1 MAPRLR
7 RVRVK
12 QYFHSGSAR
21 DEDAVK
27 HLLCRILLHQE
38 PFMMFFSRNR
48 TSSVPLC
55 HCLGWTAFTVTHQTT
70 RSSPQLLFPPFLT
83 YNLTALY
90 LYSLI
95 HLPPAPPPHRHSI
108 LHPVTPL
115 FLQPLSPSSH
125 SLLCLS
131 FSACHSLLYA
141 PRPPPHFP
149 PRPRCC
155 SWSRLAS
162 PRLASH
168 PFQVC
173 CIATVCT
180 SITLFALPFKLCFPF
195 RQIAV
200 FTIHISPFQPPP
212 PGPFFPIL
220 LFFLFPE
227 ANIS

>member
-1 MAPRLR
+1 MRQWKGEGISRLIHTLTLSVAPRLR

-115 FLQPLSPSSH
+115 FLQPLSRALILSSV
-125 SLLCLS
+125 SL
-131 FSACHSLLYA
+131 SLPVIHCCTRLG
-141 PRPPPHFP
+141 RPLTFP
-149 PRPRCC
+149 LVLAAVREV
-155 SWSRLAS
+155 AS
-162 PRLASH
+162 PRLASFSGLLYCYSLYLH
-168 PFQVC
+168 NSFCP
-173 CIATVCT
+173 
-180 SITLFALPFKLCFPF
+180 SI
-195 RQIAV
+195 
-200 FTIHISPFQPPP
+200 
-212 PGPFFPIL
+212 
-220 LFFLFPE
+220 
-227 ANIS
+227 